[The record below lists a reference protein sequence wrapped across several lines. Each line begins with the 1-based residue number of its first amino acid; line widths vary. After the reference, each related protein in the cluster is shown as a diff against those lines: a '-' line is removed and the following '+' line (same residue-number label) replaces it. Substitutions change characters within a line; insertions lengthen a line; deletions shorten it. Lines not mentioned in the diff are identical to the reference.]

1 MKYHA
6 LIILISLSIISCQ
19 SKLHN
24 QDKLLVLD
32 SGNSKTKMKIEEV
45 ERKEKTSLLKLTYKK
60 MGSSVGSSI
69 FIMKAFYDIAKVRG
83 REYFINLKE
92 WDGKD
97 GAHYYIAGFSN
108 NKKLGIKQFGKD
120 FTEKNKYNQKRRFMS
135 VSECEILFGN
145 K

>member
-1 MKYHA
+1 MKYYV
-6 LIILISLSIISCQ
+6 LIILISLSIIGCQ

-32 SGNSKTKMKIEEV
+32 GNSKTKMKIEEV

-69 FIMKAFYDIAKVRG
+69 FIMKAFYDIAKAKET
-83 REYFINLKE
+83 EYFINLKE
-92 WDGKD
+92 WDGND
-97 GAHYYIAGFSN
+97 GAYYYIGGFSN

-120 FTEKNKYNQKRRFMS
+120 FTEKNEYNQKRRFVS
-135 VSECEILFGN
+135 VSECEILFG
-145 K
+145 KK

>member
-1 MKYHA
+1 
-6 LIILISLSIISCQ
+6 
-19 SKLHN
+19 
-24 QDKLLVLD
+24 
-32 SGNSKTKMKIEEV
+32 MKIEEV

-135 VSECEILFGN
+135 VSECEIFFGN